1 MFWDQSTRTII
12 KTSFLCLG
20 CDRSKYIMRKNAM
33 RFEKDNKIKDLA
45 KNLNEA
51 KNRKEALQL
60 DDPQQAQSFFKST

>member
-1 MFWDQSTRTII
+1 
-12 KTSFLCLG
+12 
-20 CDRSKYIMRKNAM
+20 M